1 MFTGLVSGVGEV
13 IRVRIRQGIRELTIR
28 SPFPPE
34 DLRPGASIAVHGVC
48 LTLVAQGS
56 ADGVF
61 RVEAGKE
68 TLHRTVLGRIRV
80 GDRVHLERALRADD
94 RLGGHLVQGHV
105 DGIGKIRRRGRAG
118 GEWVL
123 EIGIPPRMRR
133 YVVEKGSI
141 CVDGVSLTV
150 GRTGPGWFRVHIIP
164 ATAAATR
171 LTDYRVGRPVNIEV
185 DLLAKYVESLAGPL
199 VRLPDSRGESDVE

>member
-164 ATAAATR
+164 ATVASTR

-199 VRLPDSRGESDVE
+199 VRLPGSRGESDLE